1 MISISSMCITKQK
14 QGQGQE
20 QEQEQEQEQG
30 QGQGQVQEQ
39 KSIEMLSSM
48 TNWAVRKL
56 KLVKRSV

>member
-14 QGQGQE
+14 QG

>member
-1 MISISSMCITKQK
+1 MTSISSMCITKQK

-48 TNWAVRKL
+48 TNWVVRKL

>member
-14 QGQGQE
+14 QGQG

>member
-1 MISISSMCITKQK
+1 MISISVIYVPK
-14 QGQGQE
+14 
-20 QEQEQEQEQG
+20 QEQG

>member
-56 KLVKRSV
+56 KQVKRSV

>member
-1 MISISSMCITKQK
+1 MYLYKHKLLQK
-14 QGQGQE
+14 NSVFLCAKLF
-20 QEQEQEQEQG
+20 QEQEQEQG

-39 KSIEMLSSM
+39 KSIEMLSST